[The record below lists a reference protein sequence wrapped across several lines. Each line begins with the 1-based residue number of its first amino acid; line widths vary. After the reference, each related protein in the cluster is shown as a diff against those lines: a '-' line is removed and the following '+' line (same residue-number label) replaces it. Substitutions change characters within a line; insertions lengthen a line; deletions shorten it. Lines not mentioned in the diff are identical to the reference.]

1 VTSATLQASRELA
14 ANGIP
19 LIAATARV
27 PAGLASL
34 RPEIP
39 AFTAAV
45 CCNGGLGVD
54 MRNDRALWQQELR
67 PAAVARIVSALISRL
82 PDVGLAAFDGS
93 GWNLTANYLAIRG
106 RRPRA
111 PSRLTSPA
119 ELAGAAALALS
130 VCHPCMEAE
139 QLAAE
144 LAEAGTTPDDAVLT
158 YGDTRLLDIAPPGV
172 DKASGVARVLEMLG
186 VAPEQTVAFGDAP
199 NDIPLFRLAGHAVA
213 VANAHPEALALAT
226 TVTQSVLDD
235 GFSRELQRLH
245 LIPPGKPGGD
255 DGPAG
260 GRA

>member
-1 VTSATLQASRELA
+1 MGIRAVVTDIDGTIAREDGSVTSATLQASRELA

-45 CCNGGLGVD
+45 CCNGSLGVD
-54 MRNDRALWQQELR
+54 MRNDRSLWQQELR

-93 GWNLTANYLAIRG
+93 GWKITANYLAIRG

-130 VCHPCMEAE
+130 VCHPSMEAE

-199 NDIPLFRLAGHAVA
+199 NDPERPRRRIQPGTPASPADQPRANPAVMTPAA
-213 VANAHPEALALAT
+213 V
-226 TVTQSVLDD
+226 
-235 GFSRELQRLH
+235 
-245 LIPPGKPGGD
+245 
-255 DGPAG
+255 
-260 GRA
+260 RA